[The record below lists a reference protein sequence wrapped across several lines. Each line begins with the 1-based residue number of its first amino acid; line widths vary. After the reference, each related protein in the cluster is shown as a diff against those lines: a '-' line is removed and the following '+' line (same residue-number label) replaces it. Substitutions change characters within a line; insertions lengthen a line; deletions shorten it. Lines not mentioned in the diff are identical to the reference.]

1 MNYIML
7 WVEETVE
14 LDISFDQLEHIKSIT
29 KLIHDKMEFLDD
41 EEFESM
47 IHSVVE
53 NHSPMI
59 FQILCAI
66 LSATSLFLTLLIYYS
81 LKRIT
86 MYEEIILQV
95 NDKIEYVNAQLKL
108 IDEKGTFQ
116 SDDEVGFFFE
126 ELKEIGKLLD
136 NLFEEVEDD
145 ANSKK
150 EEKEKE

>member
-1 MNYIML
+1 
-7 WVEETVE
+7 
-14 LDISFDQLEHIKSIT
+14 
-29 KLIHDKMEFLDD
+29 
-41 EEFESM
+41 
-47 IHSVVE
+47 
-53 NHSPMI
+53 MI
-59 FQILCAI
+59 FKILCAI
-66 LSATSLFLTLLIYYS
+66 LGIILIFLIMLVYYS

-86 MYEEIILQV
+86 TYEEIILQI

-150 EEKEKE
+150 EEKEEE